1 MTNNRFP
8 FSWKELETIY
18 GGKEFAEK
26 ESIAKSPFFGIWVFS
41 FFFFCL
47 CKNGMQKLQIIFVIR

>member
-41 FFFFCL
+41 FFFFFAFAKMEC
-47 CKNGMQKLQIIFVIR
+47 KLQMIFVIR